1 MKKILIHGSG
11 HKATSWNKTMEYIE
25 NNNFV
30 FCMVFFI
37 CSISC

>member
-1 MKKILIHGSG
+1 MKKMLDYLDS
-11 HKATSWNKTMEYIE
+11 YIE